1 MKKKKD
7 SDYKNTDSKNKSIKL
22 PSIKEEKATKE
33 SSSGKSRSKMKIK
46 QEPLASPKK
55 EEDKNEDDKKPIGIP
70 VEAINI
76 DNYTAVDPLT
86 VAQELKEDETVE
98 LSAMKELR
106 NKNKQKLI
114 DENLEGPYCLCR
126 KGIDGF
132 MIRCNLCFNWYH
144 TSCICPPKTVHGK
157 SIGKGYNSWSASREV
172 HYLCTLCCR
181 SRRPRLDNILQLL
194 MSLQKLP
201 VRVPEGEALQFLTE
215 RAMNWQDRAKQALEN
230 VEIARILT
238 EARSQAEKLIA
249 EKQAAVPNSA
259 GHSGTQLNVIFYQ
272 KLLMVKKVHKEK
284 KLESKTNVSELT
296 LPSDVEMKTTTINTT
311 TDSTDKVGTSKEE
324 PSTTLED
331 STKTDQRQPTSSL
344 AATTD
349 KPKGDELPADLECTE
364 EMISGSPEA
373 SNNKALTPSSNPSTS
388 DPNVVRIHSESS
400 SRAQSPI
407 DVCTPLESLTT
418 ATASLKPLSS
428 PPSTQ
433 PPTATSVTSSQPK
446 NNTLIMHELDEE
458 LLDQLEELMFEGE
471 LLEVGLDEVQQIW
484 AILQIQ
490 RPLSKDACNVMVREL
505 SLSLSNQIPRP
516 LFFSILNIDDIGYLL
531 WIGH

>member
-7 SDYKNTDSKNKSIKL
+7 SDNKNTDSKNKSIKL
-22 PSIKEEKATKE
+22 PSIKEEKTTKDSSG
-33 SSSGKSRSKMKIK
+33 SSSKSRSKVKIK
-46 QEPLASPKK
+46 QEPLPSPKK
-55 EEDKNEDDKKPIGIP
+55 EEDKSMSTDDDKKPIGIP

-76 DNYTAVDPLT
+76 ESYTAVDPLT

-98 LSAMKELR
+98 LSAMTELR

-215 RAMNWQDRAKQALEN
+215 RAMNWQDRAKKALED

-259 GHSGTQLNVIFYQ
+259 GHSGTQLNIIFYQ
-272 KLLMVKKVHKEK
+272 KLLMVKKVHTEK
-284 KLESKTNVSELT
+284 KLESKPSVSEIA
-296 LPSDVEMKTTTINTT
+296 PADVEMTATTNTAS
-311 TDSTDKVGTSKEE
+311 DSTERVTLKEE
-324 PSTTLED
+324 ATIQAVTATSPM
-331 STKTDQRQPTSSL
+331 KTDQLLTTPLVTTS
-344 AATTD
+344 D
-349 KPKGDELPADLECTE
+349 KHRGDELPADLECTE
-364 EMISGSPEA
+364 EMSTGSPEA
-373 SNNKALTPSSNPSTS
+373 SKSTSASNPSTS

-407 DVCTPLESLTT
+407 DVCTPLDSLTT
-418 ATASLKPLSS
+418 ASLEPSS
-428 PPSTQ
+428 PS
-433 PPTATSVTSSQPK
+433 SSQPLPPTTTTAAAVRSVASSLPK
-446 NNTLIMHELDEE
+446 ATLTMHELDTA

-490 RPLSKDACNVMVREL
+490 RPLSKDACNVMVRDFFF
-505 SLSLSNQIPRP
+505 
-516 LFFSILNIDDIGYLL
+516 FFSFLL
-531 WIGH
+531 

>member
-1 MKKKKD
+1 M
-7 SDYKNTDSKNKSIKL
+7 
-22 PSIKEEKATKE
+22 PSIKEEKTTKD
-33 SSSGKSRSKMKIK
+33 SGSCKSRYKVKIK

-55 EEDKNEDDKKPIGIP
+55 EEEKGVLNEDDKKPIGIP
-70 VEAINI
+70 VETINI
-76 DNYTAVDPLT
+76 DSYTAIDPLT

-98 LSAMKELR
+98 LSAIKELR

-132 MIRCNLCFNWYH
+132 MIRCNLCYNWYH

-238 EARSQAEKLIA
+238 EARSQAEKLVA

-259 GHSGTQLNVIFYQ
+259 SHSGTQLNIIFYQ
-272 KLLMVKKVHKEK
+272 KLLMVKKVQKEK
-284 KLESKTNVSELT
+284 KLKSKLSVSET
-296 LPSDVEMKTTTINTT
+296 TSPSDIEMTNTT
-311 TDSTDKVGTSKEE
+311 TPTTDISPSIFTLDLTEKVTPKEE
-324 PSTTLED
+324 S
-331 STKTDQRQPTSSL
+331 STSSAKANQPSIVTVAEKL
-344 AATTD
+344 
-349 KPKGDELPADLECTE
+349 KSDELPADLECTE
-364 EMISGSPEA
+364 KMSSGSPEA
-373 SNNKALTPSSNPSTS
+373 SNNKLSTPSSSPATS

-407 DVCTPLESLTT
+407 DVCTPLDSLTA
-418 ATASLKPLSS
+418 ATASLKPSSLS
-428 PPSTQ
+428 
-433 PPTATSVTSSQPK
+433 PTPTTSAVTTVASSLPK
-446 NNTLIMHELDEE
+446 TTLTMQELDIA

-490 RPLSKDACNVMVREL
+490 RPLSKDACNVMV
-505 SLSLSNQIPRP
+505 
-516 LFFSILNIDDIGYLL
+516 
-531 WIGH
+531 